1 MVAFIPVLYVLGG
14 MAVRAMTATV
24 AKKLAQAGAKKATEA
39 IAKKNTKN
47 FFNLEKIK
55 DLSTD
60 KALSEFLKRA
70 AILKPKPTN
79 KYTEIVKKA
88 LKPNP
93 VSPLKKGPMTGGVKP
108 KPTSTTTKPT
118 VKDKPTISL
127 TVKPSPK
134 STAKPKVDKTV
145 NKPTTKPKSA
155 TAKPKVKTP
164 KKVTTTQKTTG
175 ANKPTVNTTTTK
187 PKTPKPKP
195 KPKSTTK
202 TVKKPSNTPRN
213 AIIVAGIGGAGYF
226 LDKLVNKDKP
236 VKVDKTTD
244 RPKRESTPITSEGP
258 PQRQPKKDD
267 KLKNLRTTPK
277 DEDAILSKI
286 AAPKPKSNISKFG
299 RAFKNARKQ
308 RRYSFNFNGK
318 EITTRFKEETVAEHK
333 KKFGKD

>member
-1 MVAFIPVLYVLGG
+1 MPVMFAPVLYVLGG

-24 AKKLAQAGAKKATEA
+24 AKKLAQAGAKKVTEA

-70 AILKPKPTN
+70 EIFKPKPKPT
-79 KYTEIVKKA
+79 IS
-88 LKPNP
+88 LK
-93 VSPLKKGPMTGGVKP
+93 VKP
-108 KPTSTTTKPT
+108 SPKPVAKPKVNKTIKKTTTKPKSTTTKPT
-118 VKDKPTISL
+118 IT
-127 TVKPSPK
+127 
-134 STAKPKVDKTV
+134 
-145 NKPTTKPKSA
+145 
-155 TAKPKVKTP
+155 TP
-164 KKVTTTQKTTG
+164 KKVTTTQKTTSPS
-175 ANKPTVNTTTTK
+175 KPTVNTTTTK
-187 PKTPKPKP
+187 PTTPKPKP
-195 KPKSTTK
+195 KPNPKSTTK
-202 TVKKPSNTPRN
+202 TVKKPSNAPKN

-244 RPKRESTPITSEGP
+244 RPKRESTPITSKGP
-258 PQRQPKKDD
+258 PQRQSKKDD

>member
-70 AILKPKPTN
+70 AILKPKPT
-79 KYTEIVKKA
+79 IS
-88 LKPNP
+88 LK
-93 VSPLKKGPMTGGVKP
+93 VKP
-108 KPTSTTTKPT
+108 SPKPVAKPKVNKTINKTTTKPKSTTTKPT
-118 VKDKPTISL
+118 
-127 TVKPSPK
+127 
-134 STAKPKVDKTV
+134 
-145 NKPTTKPKSA
+145 TT
-155 TAKPKVKTP
+155 TP
-164 KKVTTTQKTTG
+164 KKVTTTQKTTSPS
-175 ANKPTVNTTTTK
+175 KPTVNTTTTK
-187 PKTPKPKP
+187 PTTPKPKPKP

-202 TVKKPSNTPRN
+202 TVKKPSNAPKN

-258 PQRQPKKDD
+258 PQRQSKKDD

-277 DEDAILSKI
+277 DKDAILSKI

>member
-1 MVAFIPVLYVLGG
+1 

-55 DLSTD
+55 YISTD

-70 AILKPKPTN
+70 EIFKPKPKPT
-79 KYTEIVKKA
+79 IS
-88 LKPNP
+88 LK
-93 VSPLKKGPMTGGVKP
+93 VKP
-108 KPTSTTTKPT
+108 SPKPVAKPKVNKTIKKTTTKPKSTTTKPT
-118 VKDKPTISL
+118 
-127 TVKPSPK
+127 
-134 STAKPKVDKTV
+134 
-145 NKPTTKPKSA
+145 TT
-155 TAKPKVKTP
+155 TP
-164 KKVTTTQKTTG
+164 KKVTTTQKTTSSS
-175 ANKPTVNTTTTK
+175 KPTVNTTTTK
-187 PKTPKPKP
+187 PTTPKPKP

-202 TVKKPSNTPRN
+202 TVKKPSNAPKN

-258 PQRQPKKDD
+258 PQRQSKKND